1 MFNKNGTS
9 YLSSKLIKVYLS
21 IFLIATPCLA
31 LALKGDEKQPLQ
43 IDADQATL
51 DQKQMVSVFS
61 GNVVITK
68 GSLVVHATK
77 GVASQDAG
85 GDRVLILDGSPVTF
99 VQIGEDGEKIE
110 GQGNNFNYNSKSH
123 LAVLTGRARIKKG
136 KNIVIGDVL
145 TYNSDT
151 QVYSAQSTMGN
162 GITKKSGGRIT
173 VILDQQSSPQNGE
186 SQARKSQNGK

>member
-1 MFNKNGTS
+1 MFNKNNVPR
-9 YLSSKLIKVYLS
+9 LSNALAKVYLS
-21 IFLIATPCLA
+21 IFLITSPCFA

-61 GNVVITK
+61 GNVIITK
-68 GSLVVHATK
+68 GSLVVHAAK
-77 GVASQDAG
+77 GVASQDTA
-85 GDRVLILDGSPVTF
+85 GDRVLILDGNPVTF
-99 VQIGEDGEKIE
+99 VQMGDDGEKIE

-136 KNIVIGDVL
+136 KNVVIGDVL

-162 GITKKSGGRIT
+162 GVTKKSGGRIT
-173 VILDQQSSPQNGE
+173 VILDQQGSPQNG
-186 SQARKSQNGK
+186 K

>member
-1 MFNKNGTS
+1 MFNKNS
-9 YLSSKLIKVYLS
+9 APSLSKILIKIYIS
-21 IFLIATPCLA
+21 MFFIICPCFA
-31 LALKGDEKQPLQ
+31 FALKGDEKQPLQ

-68 GSLVVHATK
+68 GTLVVHASK
-77 GVASQDAG
+77 GVASQDTA

-99 VQIGEDGEKIE
+99 VQMGDDGEKIE

-162 GITKKSGGRIT
+162 GVTKKSGGRIT
-173 VILDQQSSPQNGE
+173 VILDQQSSPKTGE
-186 SQARKSQNGK
+186 SQVGKPKNGK